1 MDYNPIVT
9 PRLILYKNQPPSIV
23 TFLDL
28 NINLIDFANHI
39 CYNTITKQKGVDKM
53 IDNELLLAISG
64 LLDTKL
70 EPIKADIK
78 QLKLDNENMIKPALN
93 LVTENYLSTTSLKS
107 NIENII

>member
-1 MDYNPIVT
+1 
-9 PRLILYKNQPPSIV
+9 
-23 TFLDL
+23 
-28 NINLIDFANHI
+28 
-39 CYNTITKQKGVDKM
+39 M

-107 NIENII
+107 NIENIENLKADVDILKKVVTEHSQKLQQIS